1 MMPYIKII
9 YCLLLS
15 QVVFVGAF
23 GQTETDRFIENILL
37 KNSDS
42 LERVIL
48 QNPAKYKLQI
58 VYTQIDR
65 DKNNHPKFTTY
76 SYRTGLNEYF
86 YPASTVKLYSVALSL
101 EKINQLGIKGLDFND
116 IMLTDS
122 SYAGQTAVKSD
133 STAENLRPSIAH
145 YIKKVLVTSDNDG
158 HNRLY
163 EFVGQKDFNEQL
175 KSAGYTNTRIT
186 HRLSVTLSTEQNKH
200 TNAINFYDRQTNA
213 LLYEQKPAY
222 NDIDFTFRGSI
233 PLGKGYVKGEETINN
248 PMEFNEKNFSS
259 LKDLHHIILS
269 LMFAQKYDKVK
280 ALELT
285 ADDYR
290 FLRKYMSQLPR
301 ETLYPDYH
309 ALPDNYCKFFLYG
322 DKGKE
327 RIPEHIRIF
336 NKIGNAYGFT
346 IDNAYIVDFDN
357 KVEFA
362 LSAVIYTNE
371 NEILNDG
378 IYEYAKT
385 AMPFLGNLGSIFY
398 QYELYRKKTHRPDL
412 SDFKFVYDKK

>member
-1 MMPYIKII
+1 MKIF
-9 YCLLLS
+9 YCLLFSL
-15 QVVFVGAF
+15 FVSVYANAQTKSGA
-23 GQTETDRFIENILL
+23 FIENILV
-37 KNSDS
+37 KNVNTLNKD
-42 LERVIL
+42 IF

-65 DKNNHPKFTTY
+65 DKNNHPKFTTFT
-76 SYRTGLNEYF
+76 YRTALNEYF
-86 YPASTVKLYSVALSL
+86 YPASTIKIYSVALSL
-101 EKINQLGIKGLDFND
+101 EKINRLGIKGLDFKD

-175 KSAGYTNTRIT
+175 KSRGYANTRIT
-186 HRLSVTLSTEQNKH
+186 HRLSVPLSTEQNKH
-200 TNAINFYDRQTNA
+200 TNAISFYDRQTNA
-213 LLYEQKPAY
+213 LLYEQKPAANTLDY
-222 NDIDFTFRGSI
+222 TFKGSI
-233 PLGKGYVKGEETINN
+233 PLGKGYVKGEETINK

-259 LKDLHHIILS
+259 LEDLHHIILS
-269 LMFAQKYDKVK
+269 LMFAEKYTKVK
-280 ALELT
+280 AMNLSDT
-285 ADDYR
+285 DYKFIR
-290 FLRKYMSQLPR
+290 QYLSQLPR

-309 ALPDNYCKFFLYG
+309 ALPDNYCKFFLFG
-322 DKGKE
+322 DKVKE
-327 RIPEHIRIF
+327 TIPEHIRIF

-346 IDNAYIVDFDN
+346 IDNAYIVDFE
-357 KVEFA
+357 KKIEFA

-378 IYEYAKT
+378 IYEYEKT

-398 QYELYRKKTHRPDL
+398 QYELDRKKKHLPDL